1 MPSIADILAKKKSQ
15 AEVAAINQEAYEEP
29 SLKET
34 VNVPPTPEERQEP
47 QPEKGNGED
56 KKPNLSFESLLRDY
70 PTLRELQQSTAWR
83 LLGLAQRVQIGR
95 EYAKLGQSRGT
106 QNNDNSGIV
115 YDQAATRDSEESS
128 QPASFGTVTAYS
140 PPHTILNRYLDLGSL
155 KASPL
160 WEKMDLAKKALLARE
175 YSKQAQ
181 LAAIEAAK
189 LQRGLEKEQFEE
201 ERTKALSQA
210 SSLQPEKRKHQAFS
224 LDIKLNEKQQLAVEY
239 AKAGKSFVL
248 TGAAGTGK
256 TTACREIAR
265 AFLVAGDLGRHT
277 FRLEDGEQY
286 TSHGIAFCSY
296 TRRATANIR
305 RALHQDPT
313 LEEELNVNVVTVH
326 RLLEYYPEFFPDPKN
341 PEKTTM
347 RFIPRRTAQN
357 PLDIKVLVIE
367 EASMLGLDLY
377 EKLFAALRTG
387 VIIVFVGDINQLP
400 PVFGKSIMNYALG
413 QLPIV
418 ELTDVYRQ
426 ALDSGIIQNAHS
438 ILKGIAPVDN
448 KDTRIVTG
456 NRKEHTGQE
465 RMAQGL
471 GGMFF
476 KLWEAKEYDPEQDI
490 ILSPWN
496 KQPCGTDNLNNWIAQ
511 FLGEQRKAMVYEV
524 LAGRRKLYLAI
535 GDRVMYEKQDGMITA
550 VRHNL
555 DYLGK
560 PPNPAGTDL
569 TRFGMRKMQE
579 GAEHEDFEAMAHGYA
594 NINIDEVPD
603 EEKKLQ
609 ASHVVEITLDSGEKA
624 YLRAVGDYAEQI
636 FSLGYVLTVHKAQ
649 GCEWRKVYVI
659 LHRDHTL
666 GGFLTRELL
675 YTAITRA
682 REKLVLICKPEVL
695 AKSVKQQS
703 IKGNTLQE
711 KIASINSGAQ
721 NIGTYPVTKPLK
733 EKHLATL

>member
-1 MPSIADILAKKKSQ
+1 
-15 AEVAAINQEAYEEP
+15 
-29 SLKET
+29 
-34 VNVPPTPEERQEP
+34 
-47 QPEKGNGED
+47 
-56 KKPNLSFESLLRDY
+56 
-70 PTLRELQQSTAWR
+70 
-83 LLGLAQRVQIGR
+83 
-95 EYAKLGQSRGT
+95 
-106 QNNDNSGIV
+106 
-115 YDQAATRDSEESS
+115 
-128 QPASFGTVTAYS
+128 
-140 PPHTILNRYLDLGSL
+140 
-155 KASPL
+155 
-160 WEKMDLAKKALLARE
+160 MDLATKALLARE

-201 ERTKALSQA
+201 ERAKALSQVG
-210 SSLQPEKRKHQAFS
+210 SLQPEKKKHQAFS

-239 AKAGKSFVL
+239 ARAGKSFVL

-265 AFLVAGDLGRHT
+265 AFLVSGDLGRHT
-277 FRLEDGEQY
+277 FRLEDGTQT

-305 RALHQDPT
+305 RALHQDPN
-313 LEEELNVNVVTVH
+313 LEEELNVNVVTIH
-326 RLLEYYPEFFPDPKN
+326 RLLEYYPEFFPDPKD
-341 PEKTTM
+341 PSKTTM

-357 PLDIKVLVIE
+357 PLDLKVLVLE
-367 EASMLGLDLY
+367 ESSMLGLDLY
-377 EKLFAALRTG
+377 DKLFAALRPG

-426 ALDSGIIQNAHS
+426 ALDSGIIQNAHR
-438 ILKGIAPVDN
+438 ILKGTVPEVN
-448 KDTRIVTG
+448 KDTQLVTG
-456 NRKEHTGQE
+456 KQQTHTGQE
-465 RMAQGL
+465 RMARGL

-550 VRHNL
+550 VRHNM

-624 YLRAVGDYAEQI
+624 YLRAVGDYAEQV

-649 GCEWRKVYVI
+649 GCEWRKVYVV

-682 REKLVLICKPEVL
+682 REKLVLLCKPEVL
-695 AKSVKQQS
+695 AKAVKQQS

-721 NIGTYPVTKPLK
+721 NIGTYPVIKPLK
-733 EKHLATL
+733 EKVT